1 MGGGGGIPL
10 AITISYNNYNSE
22 LYFLC
27 KMVLTLYNFST
38 GRIS

>member
-1 MGGGGGIPL
+1 MGGGGGGGGIPL

-27 KMVLTLYNFST
+27 KMDS
-38 GRIS
+38 